1 MVGQLPINL
10 VLSLLFGL
18 GQLVV
23 GAWLAWYPLTPARR
37 GQWRIAV
44 LLFVGLWLMVSGAIE
59 LFVSG
64 METGQH
70 LAGAPS
76 MATFT
81 LLRGRA
87 DTLLFGATAIL
98 AIGALAYP
106 LAVRWRERR

>member
-10 VLSLLFGL
+10 VLSLVFGL
-18 GQLVV
+18 GQLVI
-23 GAWLAWYPLTPARR
+23 GAWLAWYPLAPARR

-64 METGQH
+64 METAQR
-70 LAGAPS
+70 LAGSPS
-76 MATFT
+76 AATFT

-87 DTLLFGATAIL
+87 DSVLFVATAVL
-98 AIGALAYP
+98 VIGALTYP
-106 LAVRWRERR
+106 VAVRWRERR

>member
-10 VLSLLFGL
+10 VLSLVFGL
-18 GQLVV
+18 GQIVI
-23 GAWLAWYPLTPARR
+23 GAWLAWYPLAPTRR

-64 METGQH
+64 METSQR
-70 LAGAPS
+70 LAGAPDTV
-76 MATFT
+76 TFT

-87 DTLLFGATAIL
+87 DGVLFVATAVL
-98 AIGALAYP
+98 VVGALAYP
-106 LAVRWRERR
+106 LALRWRESR

>member
-10 VLSLLFGL
+10 VLSLMFGL

-44 LLFVGLWLMVSGAIE
+44 LLFVGLWFVVSGAIE

-70 LAGAPS
+70 LSGSPS
-76 MATFT
+76 AATFT
-81 LLRGRA
+81 FLRGQA
-87 DTLLFGATAIL
+87 DSVLFGASAVL
-98 AIGALAYP
+98 ALGALAYP
-106 LAVRWRERR
+106 LALRWRARR